1 MLNVKFVSSKSSFY
15 FLTREMTKSREELK
29 KNKKKRGDEDSDDE
43 SSISEGSKVDMD
55 SRGSGKLFN
64 NW

>member
-1 MLNVKFVSSKSSFY
+1 MLNVKLVSSKSSFY

-29 KNKKKRGDEDSDDE
+29 KNKKKRGDDE

-55 SRGSGKLFN
+55 SRGSGK
-64 NW
+64 

>member
-1 MLNVKFVSSKSSFY
+1 MLNVKLVSSKSSFY

-43 SSISEGSKVDMD
+43 SIISEGSKVDMD
-55 SRGSGKLFN
+55 SRGSGKLFS